1 MRRAPGLAALG
12 LAALWIQGAL
22 ATLVPG
28 FVFPDL
34 VFLGVVGVAIAVG
47 GAEGLLVAA
56 AVGYAMDFLTS
67 ALLGQHALLLVG
79 AYAATRIASL
89 RLNLLR
95 PVPRVVFVAVLS
107 LLYDLGFVGVGRLFT
122 GVPLDVEW
130 IFVRRLLVHALLNV
144 LFAPVV
150 VAIVQRASA
159 VLAGEDEPGRRS
171 LRVEPRERVL

>member
-1 MRRAPGLAALG
+1 VRRAPGLALLG

-22 ATLVPG
+22 ATLAPG

-56 AVGYAMDFLTS
+56 VVGYAMDFLTS

-95 PVPRVVFVAVLS
+95 PIPRAVFVAVLS
-107 LLYDLGFVGVGRLFT
+107 LAYDVGFAGLGRLFT
-122 GVPLDVEW
+122 GVPLDMEW
-130 IFVRRLLVHALLNV
+130 LFVRSLLVHAVLNV
-144 LFAPVV
+144 LFAPAVI
-150 VAIVQRASA
+150 AIVQRASA
-159 VLAGEDEPGRRS
+159 LLAGEDERGRRA
-171 LRVEPRERVL
+171 LRVEPRERVF